1 MEVSGKQNFQDACG
15 KNHKSNTVTLIVIL
29 TVTEFSFCI
38 FYISYVLIKLL
49 TENSCYSTEPHLVHG
64 RSGEYCCE
72 TIFTTSSMNQMWYY
86 QCVCGQTLGCVSDVI
101 CNRANDAIY
110 MVMPWV

>member
-49 TENSCYSTEPHLVHG
+49 TENSCYSTDFT
-64 RSGEYCCE
+64 